1 MILTE
6 PEPQIKEALA
16 ILEKE
21 VTRSDRII
29 ADLLDFSRPGQAS
42 IITVDINRIVQE
54 VVQRTTPP
62 QNVEMSTSL
71 QGNLSPALAD
81 AHHLER
87 VLSNLVSNALQAM
100 PDGGK
105 LTVTTK
111 EKDSLVEMAVTD
123 TGVGIPEENLDKV
136 FEPLFTTKVKGVGLG
151 LALSKALVER
161 QHGTLEVDSEVGKGS
176 TFTLT
181 LPMGGKE

>member
-1 MILTE
+1 M
-6 PEPQIKEALA
+6 
-16 ILEKE
+16 LEF
-21 VTRSDRII
+21 VN
-29 ADLLDFSRPGQAS
+29 
-42 IITVDINRIVQE
+42 IIT
-54 VVQRTTPP
+54 
-62 QNVEMSTSL
+62 
-71 QGNLSPALAD
+71 G
-81 AHHLER
+81 R
-87 VLSNLVSNALQAM
+87 VNDLVSNALQAM

-105 LTVTTK
+105 LTLTTR

-161 QHGTLEVDSEVGKGS
+161 QRGTLEVDSDLGKGS

-181 LPMGGKE
+181 LPKGGKE